1 MGNRMSSLPI
11 ARFCSGAGKLGEI
24 FAAGRAA
31 AMSTA
36 FHALASG
43 ADGAGDLI
51 NLLSDTE
58 KEEVSGWN
66 IPEDVALDDGE
77 VLSYAAATCEEAI
90 MMDGNGEFTESEDEA
105 VSKGHPD
112 MYWIVEHKRDDDDPA
127 PLRVCYLADMK
138 KTEFSAADGLES
150 LQLMAYALTLA
161 SKYQC
166 DEFAVGVWV
175 ITDGTWDW
183 SDRYSMEDFDKTAAI
198 LAQVIAAAKNTD
210 GEFCVGPH
218 CRDCWDRLHCK
229 EWLLPFGDPAAKLA
243 AFAKEG
249 GITPDNALEA
259 IEYAQGAK
267 RVLDAVLETLKAY
280 SKLSKGVSDGKGKIW
295 KEVYSKGGKTKFNTT
310 RLLEKLEV
318 DDPKYLSRFSYTTKA
333 HSMGNRWVKEKKKR

>member
-24 FAAGRAA
+24 YAAGRAA

-43 ADGAGDLI
+43 AEEAKDLI
-51 NLLSDTE
+51 NLLGKDE
-58 KEEVSGWN
+58 QEEVAGWN
-66 IPEDVALDDGE
+66 IPEDITLDDGE
-77 VLSYAAATCEEAI
+77 VLAYAAATCEEAV
-90 MMDGNGEFTESEDEA
+90 MMDGNGEYTESEDEA

-112 MYWIVEHKRDDDDPA
+112 MYWIVEHKRDDDDPD

-138 KTEFSAADGLES
+138 KTDFSAVGGLDS
-150 LQLMAYALTLA
+150 LQLMAYALTLS

-166 DEFAVGVWV
+166 DEFSVGIWN

-183 SDRYSMEDFDKTAAI
+183 SERYSMEDFDKTASV
-198 LAQVIAAAKNTD
+198 LAAVVAAAKNTD
-210 GEFCVGPH
+210 GEFCVGTH

-243 AFAKEG
+243 TFAVEG

-267 RVLDAVLETLKAY
+267 KVIDAVLETLKAY
-280 SKLSKGVSDGKGKIW
+280 SKINKGVSDGKGKIW
-295 KEVYSKGGKTKFNTT
+295 KEIYSKGGKTKFNTK

-333 HSMGNRWVKEKKKR
+333 HSMGNRWTNEKKKR